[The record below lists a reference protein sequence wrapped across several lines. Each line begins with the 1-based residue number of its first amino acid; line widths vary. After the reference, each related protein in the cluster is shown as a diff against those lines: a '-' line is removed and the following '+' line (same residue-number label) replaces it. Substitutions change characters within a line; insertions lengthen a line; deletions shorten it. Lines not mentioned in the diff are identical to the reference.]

1 MSPALLVVVA
11 LASIGG
17 RADFSGAWALDPK
30 ASEAPREERLAN
42 VLDPAVDVP
51 LEVTSSAGR
60 IVVADDGAT
69 LRVDY
74 PSGRKR
80 VFFLDGEEREL
91 DDGDGPAKVTA
102 KRSGAS
108 GERITVS
115 SWWSSAKALTEMWE
129 LFASQ
134 HRLAVTA
141 KVKGRR
147 SFGYKRVYGPAPP
160 EPPTPTPSPTPTPLP
175 EIVGPAAPPP
185 AAIRRTD
192 CSIRPPRGASAEE
205 LAGLAK
211 ISLADAEKRAAASVA
226 PEKVT
231 SVISSDVEVDDGCLV
246 FPLDL
251 RLAGKKGVQEVLID
265 AGDGKVLSSKF
276 EAQ

>member
-1 MSPALLVVVA
+1 MSPALLVVAA
-11 LASIGG
+11 LASIAG
-17 RADFSGAWALDPK
+17 RADFSGAWAVDPK
-30 ASEAPREERLAN
+30 ASEPPREERLAN
-42 VLDPAVDVP
+42 ALDPAVDVP

-102 KRSGAS
+102 KRSGTS

-115 SWWSSAKALTEMWE
+115 SWWSSAKALNETWE
-129 LFASQ
+129 LVPSQ
-134 HRLAVTA
+134 HRLVVTA

-160 EPPTPTPSPTPTPLP
+160 EPPTPTPSPTPTPAP
-175 EIVGPAAPPP
+175 EAAGGASAPAP
-185 AAIRRTD
+185 IRRTD
-192 CSIRPPRGASAEE
+192 CAIRPPRGASAEE

-211 ISLADAEKRAAASVA
+211 ISLADAERRAAASVA

-265 AGDGKVLSSKF
+265 AGDGKVISSKF